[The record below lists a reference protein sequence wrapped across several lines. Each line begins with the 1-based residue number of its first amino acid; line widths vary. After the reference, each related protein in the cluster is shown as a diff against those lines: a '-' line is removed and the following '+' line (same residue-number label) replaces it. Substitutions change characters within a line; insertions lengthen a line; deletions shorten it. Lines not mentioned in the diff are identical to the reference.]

1 MSVMPNAIKRYKLI
15 LKILAISPKNQ
26 LASVR
31 IEVKMFMAFDI
42 TIISR
47 FIFISYRF
55 FRDLIIHSL
64 AILSRDLNIRPNL
77 VPLVRPRH

>member
-1 MSVMPNAIKRYKLI
+1 MCWEKNEFEMCVCLGMSVMPNATKRYKLI

-47 FIFISYRF
+47 FIFLSY
-55 FRDLIIHSL
+55 
-64 AILSRDLNIRPNL
+64 
-77 VPLVRPRH
+77 

>member
-1 MSVMPNAIKRYKLI
+1 MPNATKRYKLI

-47 FIFISYRF
+47 FIFLSY
-55 FRDLIIHSL
+55 
-64 AILSRDLNIRPNL
+64 
-77 VPLVRPRH
+77 

>member
-1 MSVMPNAIKRYKLI
+1 MCWERNELEMCVCLGMSVMPNATKRYKLI

-42 TIISR
+42 TIILR
-47 FIFISYRF
+47 FNYLEVYFLKLPIF
-55 FRDLIIHSL
+55 
-64 AILSRDLNIRPNL
+64 
-77 VPLVRPRH
+77 